1 MCYTN
6 FNMATESPRIDIGR
20 VIRNA
25 NLFDPQNG
33 LAKSMNPD
41 SLLLSV
47 KHLFELLNSR
57 QIDYLLV
64 GGVALLSYV
73 EGRNTEDLDL
83 IMVSST
89 LKKLPEIHLSNHEQY
104 FARGEFEGLKIDI
117 LLTGNPL
124 FAHVMRH
131 HATTRTF
138 LDGEI
143 STATV
148 EGLLL
153 LKLYALPSLHR
164 QGDFTRASLYEN
176 DIAMLMY
183 KYEPET
189 TSIVRELS
197 GYVAGSDLE
206 KVKQILQN
214 TKDRIQEF
222 TKNSSFVPIL

>member
-1 MCYTN
+1 
-6 FNMATESPRIDIGR
+6 MATDPLRVDIGR

-25 NLFDPQNG
+25 ILFNSQNR
-33 LAKSMNPD
+33 LANAMEPD
-41 SLLLSV
+41 SLLISV
-47 KHLFELLNSR
+47 KRLFELFRTR
-57 QIDYLLV
+57 QINFLLV

-83 IMVSST
+83 IMVSSS
-89 LKKLPEIHLSNHEQY
+89 LKELPEIHLASQEHY

-117 LLTGNPL
+117 LLTRNPL
-124 FAHVMRH
+124 FARVMRR
-131 HATTRTF
+131 HATTRSF

-143 STATV
+143 PTATV

-183 KYEPET
+183 QYHPDLAALLK
-189 TSIVRELS
+189 ELS
-197 GYVAGSDLE
+197 KYVTRGDLE
-206 KVKQILQN
+206 EIEHILSEIQR
-214 TKDRIQEF
+214 RIDKF
-222 TKNSSFVPIL
+222 RNPSSSKKE